1 MSPSPDERMNMGQ
14 MAQELRKIADGPSP
28 EEVMEKLRAE
38 QEQIEKGVLGAATP
52 ISQPRDWQCFE
63 KAIMRGQQTFTLVA
77 QDITAART
85 IMFWLMEN
93 IETAPDEK
101 LRDAFEDALRM
112 RHYGNRKY
120 PD

>member
-1 MSPSPDERMNMGQ
+1 MSPSPDEMMSLEA
-14 MAQELRKIADGPSP
+14 MAQGLRRIEDGPLP
-28 EEVMEKLRAE
+28 TKDEV
-38 QEQIEKGVLGAATP
+38 
-52 ISQPRDWQCFE
+52 CFV
-63 KAIMRGQQTFTLVA
+63 KARSRGQQTFTLVA

-112 RHYGNRKY
+112 RHYGNRRY
-120 PD
+120 AD